1 LFVVNRER
9 SEAVWNT
16 AVGNPNVE
24 TEDVDGEDVDGED
37 VDDVLSKVKMSLK
50 VLFLKYKQYLV

>member
-1 LFVVNRER
+1 
-9 SEAVWNT
+9 VWNT